1 MTAAAF
7 RGKYGCIIDSGH
19 QFITS
24 SNFEFIFAPPFR
36 ESHKIYMR
44 WDFHFAD
51 DDYTLWPQPFYGKYP
66 HLAVIPRK
74 PFDMLSDSAENLLW
88 WSLDDTTFVS
98 IPINF
103 VRGFSKLLPEKL
115 QQFRAYVDKQLA
127 WCWSF
132 IENPKNKLYHLFVRI
147 LSTSLSNS
155 MIHLESIPTSRRR
168 IRFTIA
174 ELQRR
179 MLELEALFR
188 FNNIIYPRIIG
199 ELPPATETEWTIGAF
214 STNAEVIQ
222 NFFRGGIPVWFIWP
236 FASLPDVAVDNVAEM
251 MFPHQVHF
259 LDVRPAD
266 PPFEVAFTGSATDLD
281 KFLGFAQFIRSYDS
295 IRTSF
300 DKFPHDHSEDP
311 ATQSSL
317 TSVQDFQQPGNPFL
331 ASKSVPAPGPSSKR
345 QPGPS
350 PLPSE
355 SIPTSRHLSMSVI
368 RRQSG
373 LFSMSAAGSSNHQA
387 SRRNHPCKRSL
398 LKPS

>member
-1 MTAAAF
+1 M
-7 RGKYGCIIDSGH
+7 
-19 QFITS
+19 
-24 SNFEFIFAPPFR
+24 
-36 ESHKIYMR
+36 YMR
-44 WDFHFAD
+44 RDFHFAD

-74 PFDMLSDSAENLLW
+74 PFDVLSDSAENLLW
-88 WSLDDTTFVS
+88 WSPDDTAFVS

-103 VRGFSKLLPEKL
+103 VRGFSKLLPEKD

-127 WCWSF
+127 RCWSF

-155 MIHLESIPTSRRR
+155 MICLESIPMSRRP

-174 ELQRR
+174 KLQRR
-179 MLELEALFR
+179 ALELEVLFR
-188 FNNIIYPRIIG
+188 FNNVIYLRIIG
-199 ELPPATETEWTIGAF
+199 ELPSVTETEWTIGAF
-214 STNAEVIQ
+214 STNTEVVQ
-222 NFFRGGIPVWFIWP
+222 NFFHGGIPVWFIQP
-236 FASLPDVAVDNVAEM
+236 FAFLPDVTVNNVAEM

-281 KFLGFAQFIRSYDS
+281 KFLGFAQFICSYDS
-295 IRTSF
+295 ICTSF
-300 DKFPHDHSEDP
+300 NKSPHDHSEDP
-311 ATQSSL
+311 ATRSSL
-317 TSVQDFQQPGNPFL
+317 TSVQDFQQPGNLFL
-331 ASKSVPAPGPSSKR
+331 ASKSVPAPGSSSKR

-355 SIPTSRHLSMSVI
+355 SIPTSGHLSMSVI
-368 RRQSG
+368 HRQSG
-373 LFSMSAAGSSNHQA
+373 LSSTSAAGSSNHQA
-387 SRRNHPCKRSL
+387 SCRNHPCKRSL